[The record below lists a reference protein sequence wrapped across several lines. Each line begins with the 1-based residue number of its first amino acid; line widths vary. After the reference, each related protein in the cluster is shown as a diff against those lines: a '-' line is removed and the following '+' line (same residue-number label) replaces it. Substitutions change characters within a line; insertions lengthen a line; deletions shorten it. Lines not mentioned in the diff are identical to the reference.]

1 MQLQPEGLGV
11 WGIAV
16 ALAGGAMR
24 GSIPYMFVSLGECL
38 TEKSGKINLGMEG
51 ILLMGAMTAFAVS
64 ELTGSPWMGV
74 LAAAGVGLVLG
85 AIHAWL
91 TQQPAVSDVAA
102 GIAMIIFGSGL
113 AFFFGK
119 RFVAPMAPQLPLI
132 DLGGWSHVTAIQS
145 ALRISPLFFIGIA
158 LAFFLHWIFTRTSW
172 GLKVRAA
179 GDDPQAARAL
189 GINVNAVRFVA
200 ITAGG
205 ALAAV
210 GGAHLT
216 LYFPGIW
223 SEGIS
228 GGQGLMAVALVIF
241 AKWSPVGIEG
251 VSGNGQREL
260 VEVIAGQRGAVS
272 GQITVDGELH
282 RPTRAMLRKHQFY
295 TLPEEPLKNAAV
307 ARMSVA
313 ENMAFGVFD
322 QAPFQRG
329 GSLLDRA
336 AVVRLGRDLI
346 ARFSVRP
353 PLPDAPIGELS
364 GGNVQRAILA
374 RELSNGK
381 VRVLVAANP
390 CFGLDFKAVDFIH
403 ERLRETRNQGGA
415 VLLVSEDLDELL
427 ELADRILV
435 MSGGRIVHETTP
447 EAADT
452 AVIGR
457 QMACPH

>member
-241 AKWSPVGIEG
+241 AKWSPVGIAG

-329 GSLLDRA
+329 GFLLDRA